1 MKRDNLLKKKSDKRK
16 YNINKKFHSQNN
28 RKITIHFI
36 NNNHFRDLLLMRW
49 AV

>member
-1 MKRDNLLKKKSDKRK
+1 MKRDSLLKKKSDKRK
-16 YNINKKFHSQNN
+16 YNINKKSYNQNN
-28 RKITIHFI
+28 RKMTILFI